1 MSHEKKKRIL
11 MGIGICLIA
20 VGLLAGVSA
29 VQGAQRERT
38 DLPQYYPDEFSG
50 QGQID
55 RIATDEIVINDTWYR
70 LSPFAIFNTPDG
82 MNVSRSLLREGQSV
96 YYILNGEN
104 KIESIWLI
112 K

>member
-1 MSHEKKKRIL
+1 MFFKQIKHTVII
-11 MGIGICLIA
+11 IGIAFLVIA
-20 VGLLAGVSA
+20 LFGGISCA
-29 VQGAQRERT
+29 RERT
-38 DLPQYYPDEFSG
+38 DLPKHYPDEFSG

-55 RIATDEIVINDTWYR
+55 RIGTDEIVINDIWYR
-70 LSPFAIFNTPDG
+70 LSPYTIFNTPG
-82 MNVSRSLLREGQSV
+82 GLNASRSFFREGQYV

>member
-38 DLPQYYPDEFSG
+38 DLPQHYPDEFSG

-82 MNVSRSLLREGQSV
+82 MNVSRSSFREGQSV

>member
-1 MSHEKKKRIL
+1 MSHKKKRRIL
-11 MGIGICLIA
+11 IRIGICLIA

-29 VQGAQRERT
+29 MQGAARERT
-38 DLPQYYPDEFSG
+38 DLPQHYPDEFSG

-70 LSPFAIFNTPDG
+70 LSPYAIFNTPNG
-82 MNVSRSLLREGQSV
+82 VNVSRSSFHEGQSV
-96 YYILNGEN
+96 YFILNGEN
-104 KIESIWLI
+104 KIKSVWLI